1 MLRDEILPKT
11 RLDDAR
17 KTFGGC
23 GVDACSTDE
32 ALGARCWQG
41 RSCGASECV
50 CARAGQTKEGVR
62 HFVGG
67 CCQGRLLSRFRWTG
81 KVAVQLREHAGR
93 ELPCHVHLPV
103 IAGRSDLR

>member
-67 CCQGRLLSRFRWTG
+67 CCQGS
-81 KVAVQLREHAGR
+81 AGR
-93 ELPCHVHLPV
+93 AKLPSSCANTRAENCRVTCIYRLSP
-103 IAGRSDLR
+103 GDRT